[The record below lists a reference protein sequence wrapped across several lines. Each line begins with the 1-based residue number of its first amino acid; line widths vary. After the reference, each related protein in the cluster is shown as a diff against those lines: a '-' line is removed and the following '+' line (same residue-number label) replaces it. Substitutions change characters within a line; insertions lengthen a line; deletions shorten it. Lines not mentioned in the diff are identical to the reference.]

1 MMTGLSS
8 VNAKIEFW
16 MLGVA
21 VPAITL
27 FGLVGNITIV
37 VLFIMNK
44 ICRSGTL
51 SGLIIGLAVLDSIFL
66 VREICT
72 L

>member
-16 MLGVA
+16 ILGVA
-21 VPAITL
+21 VPVITL